1 MSAKESTVAA
11 PKPNVFDDFDPEVRV
26 RTKKMLMYF
35 IIFAIVML
43 FAGITSAYL
52 LSNTGTY
59 WVHINPPAALTW
71 SIASVVISSAT
82 MIVATRAM
90 KNGNKQLSLIMMIAT
105 FTFGILFTATQLEGW
120 ADLKSKGMGWTD
132 VETDA
137 GIATS
142 WNNIEKITGE
152 YGIDADYYVYQDG
165 LILDYQNG
173 DFYAPSDPLKEQPIT
188 RQVLANT
195 NNSGAFIWVLIWVH
209 IIHLAFGL
217 IYLVINIIR
226 IISDKITPGDNVR
239 LHTNGLY
246 WHFMGILWVYLFVF
260 LFIIH

>member
-1 MSAKESTVAA
+1 MNEKESTTAT

-43 FAGITSAYL
+43 FAGITSAYI

-71 SIASVVISSAT
+71 SIVSVIISSAT
-82 MIVATRAM
+82 MIVASRAM
-90 KNGNKQLSLIMMIAT
+90 KNGKKKLSLVMMIAT
-105 FTFGILFTATQLEGW
+105 FSFGVLFTMTQLLGW
-120 ADLKSKGMGWTD
+120 AELESKGMGWTKVD
-132 VETDA
+132 TTV

-142 WNNIEKITGE
+142 WNNIEKITGD
-152 YGIDADYYVYQDG
+152 YGLKADYYVYQDG
-165 LILDYQNG
+165 QILDFQNG
-173 DFYAPSDPLKEQPIT
+173 EFFAPSDPLKEQPIT
-188 RQVLANT
+188 RQVLINT
-195 NNSGAFIWVLIWVH
+195 NNSGAFLWVLIWVH
-209 IIHLAFGL
+209 ILHLAFGL
-217 IYLVINIIR
+217 IYLLVNIIR
-226 IISDKITPGDNVR
+226 IFKDRITPTDSVR
-239 LHTNGLY
+239 LHVNGLY